1 MLWPAQCL
9 RQNPLPEASI
19 ATAVTRSNRNTG
31 WPKPQNEPTLGRNL
45 NRWRILSE
53 GLQQEDNYFRL
64 VYWLK
69 ASSYSE
75 HLTWEECLRKALLMC
90 PLTKRHFDERLR
102 VAAS

>member
-1 MLWPAQCL
+1 MTRRILATILAVTTLVIEGSGINPNIG
-9 RQNPLPEASI
+9 QNPLPEASI

-45 NRWRILSE
+45 NRWRILSD
-53 GLQQEDNYFRL
+53 GLHQDDNHFRL

-75 HLTWEECLRKALLMC
+75 H
-90 PLTKRHFDERLR
+90 
-102 VAAS
+102 S